1 MELQAKKGYQT
12 GIKWLAFS
20 SLITAVGFGGY
31 FAYNYYQQRPEEP
44 LEVRLVTVEKDT
56 ITIDVP
62 ATGSVKLGNQQVIK
76 TPDEGAVERVFV
88 AVGDSIFAG
97 EELIRLRNPER
108 ETKIT
113 EYQLDTR
120 INELDLESKQR
131 EIANA
136 EIAVA
141 EKKIAAAEK
150 EEKIEE
156 IRAKLKEPH
165 KEKELRTQDFKIR
178 RHELDLEEN
187 RRAVIN
193 AELELEEAKEEIEID
208 KKVFE
213 LGLIPEERLLNKEKE
228 LRQKRE
234 QLRRAQKTLEDSI
247 IQLEEYKLEYQDI
260 QRQIQEEIEGIEE
273 EIEQMRL
280 ELRAAESELREAES
294 QLQTAKEE
302 LIKNQIEL
310 EKEEIAYQ
318 KFLQEIE
325 DSTIISPIN
334 GRVLNIKVKAGD
346 GLGRGDDLLTVGN
359 PNIELVELALSTL
372 NAAKV
377 ERNQLA
383 LVTVIGPDTEPL
395 RGRVENIS
403 LQAGDGSDN
412 NSRSSSGV
420 ATVGATVRLDNPA
433 GLIPGTTVNV
443 EIILEQAEDVP
454 ALEIDLVG
462 KEGDRDF
469 VWVPDSEGKARQKT
483 VTLGLDDG
491 IKVEITSG
499 LTLGDKAIV
508 PPLEEELEPGRAIA
522 IVESEEEP
530 EN

>member
-1 MELQAKKGYQT
+1 MELQAKKGYQI
-12 GIKWLAFS
+12 GIKWLFFS

-44 LEVRLVTVEKDT
+44 LEVRSVAVEKDT
-56 ITIDVP
+56 ITIGINE
-62 ATGSVKLGNQQVIK
+62 TGSVKLGNQQVIK
-76 TPDEGAVERVFV
+76 TPADGAVERVFV
-88 AVGDSIFAG
+88 AVGDSIFTG

-108 ETKIT
+108 ESKIK
-113 EYQLDTR
+113 EYQLQTR
-120 INELDLESKQR
+120 INELELESKER

-141 EKKIAAAEK
+141 EKKIAVAET

-165 KEKELRTQDFKIR
+165 KEKELRSQDFKIR
-178 RHELDLEEN
+178 RHELDLEEY
-187 RRAVIN
+187 RRAVTN
-193 AELELEEAKEEIEID
+193 AELELEEAKEEIEIQ
-208 KKVFE
+208 KKVLD
-213 LGLIPEERLLNKEKE
+213 LGLIPAQDVLDKEKG
-228 LRQKRE
+228 LRQRRG
-234 QLRRAQKTLEDSI
+234 QLRSAEKTLEANI
-247 IQLEEYKLEYQDI
+247 LLLEEYKLEYQDI
-260 QRQIQEEIEGIEE
+260 QREIQEEIEGIQE
-273 EIEQMRL
+273 EIEQIQS
-280 ELRAAESELREAES
+280 ELRTAESQLREAES

-318 KFLQEIE
+318 KFIQEIE

-334 GRVLNIKVKAGD
+334 GKVLSINVKAGD
-346 GLGRGDDLLTVGN
+346 GLDRGADLLTVGN
-359 PNIELVELALSTL
+359 PNIELVNLALSTL

-395 RGRVENIS
+395 RGRVQNIS
-403 LQAGDGSDN
+403 LQAGGGSNN

-454 ALEIDLVG
+454 VLEIDLVG

-469 VWVPDSEGKARQKT
+469 VWVQGPEGKARQKT

-522 IVESEEEP
+522 IIESEEP

>member
-31 FAYNYYQQRPEEP
+31 FAYNYYQQQPEEP
-44 LEVRLVTVEKDT
+44 LEVRLVTLEKGT
-56 ITIDVP
+56 IRIGIDE
-62 ATGSVKLGNQQVIK
+62 TGSVKLGNQQVIK

-108 ETKIT
+108 ESKIE
-113 EYQLDTR
+113 EYQLQTR
-120 INELDLESKQR
+120 INELELESKQR
-131 EIANA
+131 DIANA

-141 EKKIAAAEK
+141 EKKIAVAEIK
-150 EEKIEE
+150 EKIEE
-156 IRAKLKEPH
+156 IRAKLNEPR
-165 KEKELRTQDFKIR
+165 KEKELRSQDFKIR
-178 RHELDLEEN
+178 RHELDLEEH

-193 AELELEEAKEEIEID
+193 AELELEEAKEKMEIQ
-208 KKVFE
+208 KKVFD
-213 LGLIPEERLLNKEKE
+213 LGLIAGDRVLDQEKE
-228 LRQKRE
+228 LRQTRG
-234 QLRRAQKTLEDSI
+234 QLRTAEKTLEASI
-247 IQLEEYKLEYQDI
+247 LLLEEYKLEYQDI

-273 EIEQMRL
+273 EIEQIQS
-280 ELRAAESELREAES
+280 ELRDAESQLREAES

-302 LIKNQIEL
+302 LMKNNIEL

-359 PNIELVELALSTL
+359 PNIELVALALSTL
-372 NAAKV
+372 SAAKV

-383 LVTVIGPDTEPL
+383 LVTVIGPETEPL

-403 LQAGDGSDN
+403 LQAGDSSDN
-412 NSRSSSGV
+412 NRSSGV
-420 ATVGATVRLDNPA
+420 AKVGATVRLDNPA

-443 EIILEQAEDVP
+443 KIIFEQAEDVP
-454 ALEIDLVG
+454 VLEIDLVG

-469 VWVPDSEGKARQKT
+469 VWVQGPEGKARQKT

-491 IKVEITSG
+491 IEVEITSG
-499 LTLGDKAIV
+499 LNLGDKAIV
-508 PPLEEELEPGRAIA
+508 PPLEEKLEPGRAIA
-522 IVESEEEP
+522 IIESEEP
-530 EN
+530 ED